1 MTMAIPHCELFRLA
15 ATFSCLLKS
24 MMSFPGFPL
33 TVTGLS
39 HRLEVSLLIVTATK
53 ASADAHGVKGKQA
66 MAVKVQCYGLP
77 SPSGCV

>member
-1 MTMAIPHCELFRLA
+1 MAIPHCELLRLA

-33 TVTGLS
+33 TVTG
-39 HRLEVSLLIVTATK
+39 
-53 ASADAHGVKGKQA
+53 GVKGKQA